1 MFRRMTSVLIIEDEI
16 DLAELIR
23 DYAVVNGYDV
33 EICGNGQD
41 ALSLIRRHSFQLL
54 VVDLMLPGLDGISL
68 CRAVRQFSNIPIIMV
83 TAKVEE
89 VDRLLGLEVGADDY
103 VCKPF
108 SPKELM
114 ARCKTV
120 LRRFTVSESPSSSK
134 PAPQL
139 KLSEQSQQI
148 FFNDIAL
155 ALTRSEFVILSHLM
169 RHAGCV
175 FSRSQLLDLA
185 RQDKLDVT
193 DRAIDSHIK
202 NLRKK
207 LHAINP
213 EQQAIHSIYGLGY
226 RYDQYE

>member
-1 MFRRMTSVLIIEDEI
+1 MTSILIIEDEH

-23 DYAVVNGYDV
+23 DYANVSGYTA
-33 EICGNGQD
+33 EICSNGQQ
-41 ALSLIRRHSFQLL
+41 ALDQIRRQTYQLL
-54 VVDLMLPGLDGISL
+54 IVDLMLPGLDGISL

-120 LRRFTVSESPSSSK
+120 LRRFTMQDSQLAIPQTT
-134 PAPQL
+134 QL
-139 KLSEQSQQI
+139 KLNEQAQQV
-148 FFNDIAL
+148 FFNNKAL
-155 ALTRSEFVILSHLM
+155 NLTRSEYVILSHLM

-175 FSRSQLLDLA
+175 FSRAQLLDLA

-207 LHAINP
+207 LHAICP
-213 EQQAIHSIYGLGY
+213 EHEAIHSIYGLGY
-226 RYDQYE
+226 RYDSYV